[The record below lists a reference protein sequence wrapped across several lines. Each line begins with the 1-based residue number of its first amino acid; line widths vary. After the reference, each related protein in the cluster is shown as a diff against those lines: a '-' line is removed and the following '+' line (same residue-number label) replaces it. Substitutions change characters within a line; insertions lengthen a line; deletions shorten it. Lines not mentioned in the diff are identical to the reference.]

1 MRMKTAVFFLL
12 FAALLLSACDQLQE
26 DPQISPPLTPTANAL
41 ATQPP
46 SNPPQ
51 VQLLAT
57 PEQPVQETGML
68 RVWIPP
74 AIAVSTDAGAAV
86 LSDQLATYDTSHP
99 EIALTVEQKEV
110 SGPGGLLS
118 YLRTGR
124 DVAPTILPDLVAIP
138 SELLPVLAGENL
150 IVPLGEDFDEDALES
165 LFPPAQAMAQPGDST
180 LGYPFV
186 LTQLP
191 HLAYNSN
198 VLTGTL
204 PLTWQRLITE
214 DERSMV
220 FAADGPDGA
229 VLALQFY
236 LDAGGV
242 ITVVNGQPSLELD
255 PLVTALEQIENG
267 REEEFFIPQSSTL
280 STTAQ
285 VWQIFLSGGAN
296 IAHTVSDYYL
306 AQTTAG
312 LPVSF
317 TVIPG
322 LDRPLTPLVGGWA
335 WAITTT
341 NPVRQLQALNLLQ
354 DLVAPSNLARWSAA
368 SNLLPAD
375 RDALA
380 LWADDPYVG
389 FARQELERA
398 QALPVST
405 SGRVLTVLS
414 DAVFQVVSG
423 ARTAQQAAE
432 EAIVAMQG

>member
-1 MRMKTAVFFLL
+1 MKTVVFFLL
-12 FAALLLSACDQLQE
+12 VAVLLLSACDQLGGDAQT
-26 DPQISPPLTPTANAL
+26 SPPLTPTTNAL
-41 ATQPP
+41 ATRPP
-46 SNPPQ
+46 SDPPR
-51 VQLLAT
+51 VPLLAT
-57 PEQPVQETGML
+57 PEQPPQEAGVL

-86 LSDQLATYDTSHP
+86 LSDQLLAYDTNHP
-99 EIALTVEQKEV
+99 EFALTVAQKEV

-124 DVAPTILPDLVAIP
+124 DVAPAILPDLVAIP

-150 IVPLGEDFDEDALES
+150 IVPLGEGFDEDALEG
-165 LFPPAQAMAQPGDST
+165 LFPPAEAMAQPGDNT

-186 LTQLP
+186 LTGLP

-204 PLTWQRLITE
+204 PLTWQNLIAE

-236 LDAGGV
+236 LDAGGQ
-242 ITVVNGQPSLELD
+242 ITAVNGQPSLELE
-255 PLVTALEQIENG
+255 PLVTALEQLEDG
-267 REEEFFIPQSSTL
+267 REQDFFIPQSSTL

-285 VWQIFLSGGAN
+285 VWQTFLSGGAN
-296 IAHTVSDYYL
+296 IAHTVSDHYL
-306 AQTTAG
+306 AQATAG

-341 NPVRQLQALNLLQ
+341 NPVRQVQALNLLQ
-354 DLVAPSNLARWSAA
+354 DLVAPSNLARWSEQ

-380 LWADDPYVG
+380 LWADEPYVG

-432 EAIVAMQG
+432 EAVAAMQG